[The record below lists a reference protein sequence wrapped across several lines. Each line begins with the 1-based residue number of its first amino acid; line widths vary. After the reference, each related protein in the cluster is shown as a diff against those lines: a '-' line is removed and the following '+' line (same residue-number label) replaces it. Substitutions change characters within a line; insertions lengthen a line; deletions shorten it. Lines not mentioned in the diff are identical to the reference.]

1 MFALAM
7 SEMLVLICTG
17 VSPDMT
23 DAQIK
28 TEAEIL
34 FPRRMG
40 GNEHSRIYYM
50 GLACRDRVDTQD

>member
-1 MFALAM
+1 M

-17 VSPDMT
+17 VTPDMT

-28 TEAEIL
+28 SEAEVL

-50 GLACRDRVDTQD
+50 GIACRDRLDTQE

>member
-17 VSPDMT
+17 VTPDMT
-23 DAQIK
+23 DAQVK
-28 TEAEIL
+28 SEAEIL

-40 GNEHSRIYYM
+40 GNEHRNIYSM
-50 GLACRDRVDTQD
+50 GIYCRDNN